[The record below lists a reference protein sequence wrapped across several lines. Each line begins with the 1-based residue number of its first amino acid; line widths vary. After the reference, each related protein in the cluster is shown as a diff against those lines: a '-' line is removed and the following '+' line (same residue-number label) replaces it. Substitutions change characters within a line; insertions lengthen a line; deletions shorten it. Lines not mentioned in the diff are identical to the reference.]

1 MSMSELLGST
11 SELLRSIAMN
21 VTCSSCTRVFV
32 KFKSN
37 GTVITRIVQP
47 FVLYCRWGGQAG
59 WTRQNNRWIRKWA
72 RQNNV
77 RCNAGGWVEKVLRN
91 TP

>member
-32 KFKSN
+32 KFKSS
-37 GTVITRIVQP
+37 GTVITIELSNLLCCV
-47 FVLYCRWGGQAG
+47 
-59 WTRQNNRWIRKWA
+59 
-72 RQNNV
+72 
-77 RCNAGGWVEKVLRN
+77 AGGAVRQGGLGKI
-91 TP
+91 TGG